1 LATEDGRIPARGGG
15 ALAPLA
21 LLLIALGA
29 APAGAV
35 SPPLAGGLRIEIQAS
50 IPDIVIGEVER
61 RMIGDYYGRNLQ
73 LYEQGRYPGYEF
85 DADQGGGNGHGQG
98 KGKGK
103 GKGGGVPPG
112 LAKKGGVPPGL
123 AKKGGLPPGI
133 AQQLARGHPL
143 PPGLDYRPLPGEL
156 MRQLPP
162 VPSGYGY
169 RIVDDRVLLVQAAT
183 NVILDALRVPALP

>member
-1 LATEDGRIPARGGG
+1 LATDDGRIPAPAGG

-21 LLLIALGA
+21 LLLVALGA
-29 APAGAV
+29 APAA
-35 SPPLAGGLRIEIQAS
+35 AGSQPDADGLRIEIQAS

-61 RMIGDYYGRNLQ
+61 RMIDDYYSRNLR

-85 DADQGGGNGHGQG
+85 DAGQGVGNGHGQG

-103 GKGGGVPPG
+103 GGGPPG

-133 AQQLARGHPL
+133 AQQLSRGHPL